1 MSEVWHQMYY
11 FGGSMATNLRPLK
24 AVRVSLP
31 IQTSQYIRELVESGE
46 YQPGQQ
52 LPPEGDF
59 ARQLGISRPT
69 LREALHSLELE
80 GVIVC
85 KHGVGT
91 FIASNYG
98 KRFENGLETLESI
111 ERIANRIGL
120 QTQMGKAEIEERIST
135 PAELTELGVAIHT
148 QILSVARTILV
159 DNKPVAYLLDILP
172 VEYLRKEDL
181 GDDFHGSILD
191 MLLKRGRP
199 PLAYSFTKLAAIT
212 AESSLARLLEIQPH
226 TPLMRLEARLFT
238 QGDQV
243 VDYSISHFVPG
254 FFDFHVVRRIGL

>member
-1 MSEVWHQMYY
+1 MTTYM
-11 FGGSMATNLRPLK
+11 RPLK
-24 AVRVSLP
+24 VVKVSLP

-46 YQPGQQ
+46 YLPGQQ

-69 LREALHSLELE
+69 LREALHSLEQE
-80 GVIVC
+80 GVISC

-91 FIASNYG
+91 FIALNYG
-98 KRFENGLETLESI
+98 KRFESGLETLESI

-120 QTQMGKAEIEERIST
+120 QTQMGEAEIEERLST
-135 PAELTELGVAIHT
+135 STEMAELGLAT
-148 QILSVARTILV
+148 QTQVLSVSRAILV
-159 DNKPVAYLLDILP
+159 DNKPVAYLMDRLP

-181 GDDFHGSILD
+181 RENFHGSILD
-191 MLLKRGRP
+191 MLLKRRRP
-199 PLAYSFTKLAAIT
+199 LLAYSYTKLAAVT
-212 AESSLARLLEIQPH
+212 AESSLARLLDIQPH

-238 QGDQV
+238 QGNQI

-254 FFDFHVVRRIGL
+254 FFDFHVVRRVGL

>member
-1 MSEVWHQMYY
+1 
-11 FGGSMATNLRPLK
+11 MATSMRPLK
-24 AVRVSLP
+24 AIKVSLP

-91 FIASNYG
+91 FIAPNYG
-98 KRFENGLETLESI
+98 KRFESGLETLESI

-120 QTQMGKAEIEERIST
+120 QTQMGEAEIEERLST
-135 PAELTELGVAIHT
+135 PSEMIELGITAQTQVLSVCRAIH
-148 QILSVARTILV
+148 V
-159 DNKPVAYLLDILP
+159 DNKPVAYLMDILP
-172 VEYLRKEDL
+172 VEYLHKEDL
-181 GDDFHGSILD
+181 GEDFHGSILD
-191 MLLKRGRP
+191 MLIKRGRP
-199 PLAYSFTKLAAIT
+199 PLAYSYTKLAAVA
-212 AESSLARLLEIQPH
+212 AEASLARLLEIQPH
-226 TPLMRLEARLFT
+226 IPLMRLEARLFT

-254 FFDFHVVRRIGL
+254 FFDFHVVRRVGL

>member
-1 MSEVWHQMYY
+1 
-11 FGGSMATNLRPLK
+11 MATNMRPLK
-24 AVRVSLP
+24 AIKVSLP
-31 IQTSQYIRELVESGE
+31 IQTSQYIRDLVENGE

-52 LPPEGDF
+52 LPPEGVF

-91 FIASNYG
+91 FIAPTYG
-98 KRFENGLETLESI
+98 KRFESGLETLESI
-111 ERIANRIGL
+111 ERIANRMGL
-120 QTQMGKAEIEERIST
+120 KTTMGEAEIEERPSKS
-135 PAELTELGVAIHT
+135 AELIELGITSQTH
-148 QILSVARTILV
+148 ILSVSRAILV
-159 DNKPVAYLLDILP
+159 DDKPVAHLMDILP
-172 VEYLRKEDL
+172 VEYLRSEDL

-191 MLLKRGRP
+191 LLLTRERP
-199 PLAYSFTKLAAIT
+199 PLAYSYTKLAAVA
-212 AESSLARLLEIQPH
+212 AEPSLARLLDIQPH

-238 QGDQV
+238 AGDQV

-254 FFDFHVVRRIGL
+254 FFDFHVVRRIGI

>member
-1 MSEVWHQMYY
+1 
-11 FGGSMATNLRPLK
+11 MATSMRPLK
-24 AVRVSLP
+24 AVKVSLP
-31 IQTSQYIRELVESGE
+31 IQTSQYIRELVESGK

-91 FIASNYG
+91 FIAPTYG
-98 KRFENGLETLESI
+98 KRFESGLETLESI

-120 QTQMGKAEIEERIST
+120 QTNMGEAEIEERLST
-135 PAELTELGVAIHT
+135 PNEIVELGLENQT
-148 QILSVARTILV
+148 QVLAVARAILV
-159 DNKPVAYLLDILP
+159 DNKPVAYLMDVLP
-172 VEYLRKEDL
+172 AEYLRTEDL
-181 GDDFHGSILD
+181 GDDFHGSVLD

-199 PLAYSFTKLAAIT
+199 QLAYSYTKLAAVA
-212 AESSLARLLEIQPH
+212 AETSLAKLLEIPPH
-226 TPLMRLEARLFT
+226 TPLMRLEARLYS
-238 QGDQV
+238 QGNQV
-243 VDYSISHFVPG
+243 VDYSISHFIPG

>member
-1 MSEVWHQMYY
+1 MT
-11 FGGSMATNLRPLK
+11 TNVRPLK
-24 AVRVSLP
+24 AVKVSLP
-31 IQTSQYIRELVESGE
+31 IQTSQYIRDLVESGE

-91 FIASNYG
+91 FIASNSG
-98 KRFENGLETLESI
+98 KRFESGLETLESI

-120 QTQMGKAEIEERIST
+120 QTEMGQAEIEERLSSQAEM
-135 PAELTELGVAIHT
+135 AELGLASQT
-148 QILSVARTILV
+148 QILSVSRAILV
-159 DNKPVAYLLDILP
+159 NNKPVAYLMDILP
-172 VEYLRKEDL
+172 AEYLRKEDL

-199 PLAYSFTKLAAIT
+199 PLSYSYTKLAAVT
-212 AESSLARLLEIQPH
+212 AEASLARLLEIQPQN
-226 TPLMRLEARLFT
+226 PLMRLEARLFT
-238 QGDQV
+238 QGGQV
-243 VDYSISHFVPG
+243 VDFSISHFVPG

>member
-1 MSEVWHQMYY
+1 
-11 FGGSMATNLRPLK
+11 MATSMRPLK
-24 AVRVSLP
+24 AVKISLP

-91 FIASNYG
+91 FIAPNHG
-98 KRFENGLETLESI
+98 KRFESGLETLESI

-120 QTQMGKAEIEERIST
+120 QTHMGQAEIEERQST
-135 PAELTELGVAIHT
+135 STEMTELGITEKITV
-148 QILSVARTILV
+148 LSVSRAILV
-159 DNKPVAYLLDILP
+159 DAKPVAYLMDIVP
-172 VEYLRKEDL
+172 VEYLRKGDL
-181 GDDFHGSILD
+181 GEDFQGSILD

-199 PLAYSFTKLAAIT
+199 TLSYSYTKLAAVV
-212 AESSLARLLEIQPH
+212 AETSLARLLEIQPH

-254 FFDFHVVRRIGL
+254 FFNFHVVRRVGL